1 MPLAAGTCLGRHKI
15 IAPIGA
21 EAYRARDRRLER
33 DVAVKVLPEH
43 LAENPQALGRFA
55 IRAMRM
61 AFITR

>member
-1 MPLAAGTCLGRHKI
+1 MPLAAGTSLGRYEI

-43 LAENPQALGRFA
+43 LAEWGDLRYGR
-55 IRAMRM
+55 
-61 AFITR
+61 

>member
-1 MPLAAGTCLGRHKI
+1 MG
-15 IAPIGA
+15 
-21 EAYRARDRRLER
+21 EVYRARDRRLER